1 MGRIKGVVLFQFTVP
16 ILIWAGLKP
25 GLGGLGIIRL
35 AIRSASWR
43 HSQYFHS
50 LLLKR
55 SQYGSG
61 ITECRSISSDP
72 SQILEALFLYI
83 LRGRFTDDLR
93 GENRMVNT
101 ETFLCQV
108 CREPKK
114 QDEVVPS
121 QSVPE
126 PIAELIRKEYPSWSS
141 GGFICRTDLDRFR
154 AQYVGEVLEKEKSEL
169 ALLEEAVQQT
179 MQDHEL
185 LAKNINIE
193 FERQLSFGERL
204 SDRIADFAGSWI
216 FIISFT
222 GVMFLW
228 IVVNTFLIATR
239 PFDPYPYILL
249 NLVLSAVAAIQA
261 PVIIMSQNR
270 QESRDRLNAELDYR
284 VNLNTEMEIHQ
295 LHKKIDH
302 LLFNQGQRVLEIQKI
317 QVELMENLIR
327 KTS

>member
-1 MGRIKGVVLFQFTVP
+1 MRGQLITMGVGMSVVPVREDWFFLRMVGRVRMGRIKGVVLFQFTVP

-114 QDEVVPS
+114 QDEVV
-121 QSVPE
+121 
-126 PIAELIRKEYPSWSS
+126 
-141 GGFICRTDLDRFR
+141 T
-154 AQYVGEVLEKEKSEL
+154 
-169 ALLEEAVQQT
+169 
-179 MQDHEL
+179 
-185 LAKNINIE
+185 
-193 FERQLSFGERL
+193 
-204 SDRIADFAGSWI
+204 
-216 FIISFT
+216 
-222 GVMFLW
+222 
-228 IVVNTFLIATR
+228 
-239 PFDPYPYILL
+239 
-249 NLVLSAVAAIQA
+249 
-261 PVIIMSQNR
+261 
-270 QESRDRLNAELDYR
+270 
-284 VNLNTEMEIHQ
+284 
-295 LHKKIDH
+295 
-302 LLFNQGQRVLEIQKI
+302 
-317 QVELMENLIR
+317 
-327 KTS
+327 